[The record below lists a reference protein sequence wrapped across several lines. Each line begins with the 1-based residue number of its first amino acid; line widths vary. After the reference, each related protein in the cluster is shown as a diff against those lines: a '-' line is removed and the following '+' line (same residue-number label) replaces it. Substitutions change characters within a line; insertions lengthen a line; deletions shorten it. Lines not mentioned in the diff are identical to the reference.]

1 MTHNTKIY
9 PLTGINNTDSAQLS
23 QLALAPGRQL
33 HGYTILMTKMLTNDN

>member
-33 HGYTILMTKMLTNDN
+33 QVMQYL

>member
-9 PLTGINNTDSAQLS
+9 PSTGINNLS

-33 HGYTILMTKMLTNDN
+33 QVMQYL

>member
-1 MTHNTKIY
+1 MTHNTKDT
-9 PLTGINNTDSAQLS
+9 LTGINTDSAQLS